1 MYAYTPINKSWPTKF
16 LTSHSDLN
24 VLQAR
29 PSPSYGSR
37 FILGE
42 WNVHNRSGSAA
53 VVGIG
58 GRIAS
63 SLWTFRTWDDS
74 EYAAG
79 TVYTNETTDAQDSD
93 TGDVNLDTVG
103 TNNDGFAI
111 GCDIPF
117 NLGSLVISQAGANG
131 AGYQVYYSIES
142 AGTGFSNNFAE
153 ITNLYV
159 APDFSTTGE
168 KLIWFDPPPNWH
180 KATLDTLVVNR
191 HGRSDLQVNGL
202 VPPEQYLL
210 VVKATSAPDTTRAQ
224 MTICTLGSM
233 VMTKEAVADNAVIN
247 NIGGVEVQLPPQ
259 CDAIMSAISVANA
272 SNRATVFYRY
282 SG

>member
-24 VLQAR
+24 VMQAR

-37 FILGE
+37 FVIGE
-42 WNVHNRSGSAA
+42 YSIHNRSGASAT
-53 VVGIG
+53 VGLG

-79 TVYTNETTDAQDSD
+79 AVYTDETTDAQDSD
-93 TGDVNLDTVG
+93 TGDVNLETVS
-103 TNNDGFAI
+103 TNDDGFAI

-117 NLGSLVISQAGANG
+117 NLGSLVISQASNAGAV
-131 AGYQVYYSIES
+131 YQVYYSIAS
-142 AGTGFSNNFAE
+142 TGTGFSSNFSE

-159 APDFSTTGE
+159 SPDFSATGE
-168 KLIWFDPPPNWH
+168 QLIWFDPPTDWH
-180 KATLDTLVVNR
+180 KATLDTLIVNR
-191 HGRSDLQVNGL
+191 HGRSSLQVAGL
-202 VPPEQYLL
+202 TPPEQYLL
-210 VVKATSAPDTTRAQ
+210 VVKATTAPSLTRAQ

-233 VMTKEAVADNAVIN
+233 VMTKANVSDNAVVN
-247 NIGGVEVQLPPQ
+247 NIGGVEIQLPGQ
-259 CDAIMSAISVANA
+259 CDAIMPAISDANA
-272 SNRATVFYRY
+272 GNRFTGFYRY